1 MSHNNVPFV
10 VCGWPSEININCYFI
25 MTLVSRASTYK
36 TFYMGSS
43 TMFRPMSKIVDIL
56 KMVSSINVLRS
67 LAYLSVRRRVFRY
80 QFCIR
85 FFIWFLDG
93 HYRIE
98 TVLNVQD
105 ELIKI
110 PGRKWQVFV
119 QVIFFTSTTYN
130 ATNQLKIRK

>member
-130 ATNQLKIRK
+130 ATNQLK